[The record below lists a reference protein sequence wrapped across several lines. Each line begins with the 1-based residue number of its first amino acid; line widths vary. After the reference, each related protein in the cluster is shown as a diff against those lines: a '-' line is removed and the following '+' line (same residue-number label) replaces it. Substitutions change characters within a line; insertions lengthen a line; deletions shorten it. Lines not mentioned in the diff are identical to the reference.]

1 VQTVKGVSN
10 IAGRYISCTY
20 RRRMQ
25 PYFFSGRS
33 IEIVFVFLIFSYAS
47 YLRRLVE
54 PYYFALS
61 TTGAVMLLIEG

>member
-47 YLRRLVE
+47 YHRLVE

-61 TTGAVMLLIEG
+61 TTGAVMLLIEGQ